1 MNKKLEKTDILIDNK
16 NNDKVLIVD
25 DELPVVLGIKR
36 ALRSDCDIDVAV
48 GANQALQYIHEH
60 GPYAVVISDLR
71 MPGTDGIGF
80 LSEVKRC
87 WPDTVRILLT
97 GDATSKS
104 TIEAINKA
112 GVFRFLQKPFEIDK
126 LRNVITQ
133 AMAEFECRIKPKKF
147 DKDLWSHFNN
157 DMKDPLR
164 CLMEFADFVKQEAT
178 APVELHA
185 YADYVS
191 KSGSEFVAMSEA
203 AATLSAIETGQR
215 RLNRKKTS
223 LKPML
228 RNTIKT
234 LEEGYQKATFI
245 VDYDGEIPDLRID
258 AHLYDIAVRALIEDA
273 MQFNEGATTITLKAY
288 FDEDADEALV
298 LELDD
303 KGPQFDV
310 EQTTYFTANDVLLRT
325 PFYRNRGV
333 GLRLSLARNIAEL
346 HGGTLE
352 LFNREE
358 KNYKTILKLP
368 NSAW

>member
-1 MNKKLEKTDILIDNK
+1 MNMKLEKTDILPNNK

-36 ALRSDCDIDVAV
+36 ALRGGRDIDVAV
-48 GANQALQYIHEH
+48 GASQALQYIHRH
-60 GPYAVVISDLR
+60 GPYAVIVSDLR
-71 MPGTDGIGF
+71 MPGIDGIGF

-97 GDATSKS
+97 GDATSQS

-112 GVFRFLQKPFEIDK
+112 GVFRFLQKPFKIDK
-126 LRNVITQ
+126 LRDVITQ
-133 AMAEFECRIKPKKF
+133 AIDEYECRIKPKKF
-147 DKDLWSHFNN
+147 DKDIWTHFNN

-191 KSGSEFVAMSEA
+191 KSGGEFVAMSEA
-203 AATLSAIETGQR
+203 AATLSAIETGER
-215 RLNRKKTS
+215 RLRRKKIS
-223 LKPML
+223 LKSML

-234 LEEGYQKATFI
+234 LEEGYEKATFI

-258 AHLYDIAVRALIEDA
+258 PHLCDVAVRALVEDA
-273 MQFNEGATTITLKAY
+273 MQFNEDATTITLRAS
-288 FDEDADEALV
+288 FEEDDDESLV

-310 EQTTYFTANDVLLRT
+310 EQSTYFTTNDVLLRT

-358 KNYKTILKLP
+358 KNYTTILKLP